1 MTGSYLVVQE
11 RSSCSDTLVAFAGRE
26 RVGTISGWS
35 ALRSTKVSSLITTE
49 RSDVE
54 YCGQTHFQDP
64 TWFQVPTENRPKLDS
79 RLTSIPSEGIQT
91 LQKSL
96 SLLPTCVS
104 DPLLPASYQT
114 EQSFLSYPA
123 PIDYR
128 RLLYGPSDGY
138 CSRSMESETI
148 QMSNRPKR
156 LGVRHHSHSPDSV
169 SSQGP

>member
-64 TWFQVPTENRPKLDS
+64 TWFQVQPRTDLSSTADSLRSLRRGS
-79 RLTSIPSEGIQT
+79 RLSR
-91 LQKSL
+91 K
-96 SLLPTCVS
+96 
-104 DPLLPASYQT
+104 A
-114 EQSFLSYPA
+114 FH
-123 PIDYR
+123 
-128 RLLYGPSDGY
+128 
-138 CSRSMESETI
+138 CSRLAFQILCSLPPIKQNSPFFHTRRRSIIDDYCMVPPTATAHAPWKVKLYKCQTVLNGLAFDITLTRLI
-148 QMSNRPKR
+148 Q
-156 LGVRHHSHSPDSV
+156 
-169 SSQGP
+169 